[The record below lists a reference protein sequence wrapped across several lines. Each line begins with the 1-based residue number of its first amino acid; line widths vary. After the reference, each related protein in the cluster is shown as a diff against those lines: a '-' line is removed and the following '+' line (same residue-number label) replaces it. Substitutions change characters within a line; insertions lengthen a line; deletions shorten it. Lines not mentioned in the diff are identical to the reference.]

1 MNTISPYGSWKSPIT
16 SDLIVSGTVG
26 LGQIAIDGDDIYWVE
41 GRPSEAGRSVLV
53 RRTPDGKITDVTPP
67 PFNVRTR
74 VHEYGG
80 AAFAV
85 SDSVVYFSHF
95 ADQRIYCQTLN
106 SPPEPLTP
114 AAKCCYADAIVDKP
128 RNRLICVREDNA
140 GKGESVNTI
149 VSINLDNGE
158 DIQILTQGNDFYAS
172 PRLSP
177 DGVQLSW
184 ICWNHPNM
192 PWDGTELWVA
202 EINADGSLGEK
213 YLVAGGVDESIFQ
226 PEWSPDG
233 VLYFVSDKSNWWN
246 FYRTPLNPPLARG
259 EARVGTE
266 PNRTPLNP
274 PLLRGEARVGT
285 EAPLASREAGIEN
298 PHLARGEAEI
308 EPLCEMAA
316 EFGLPQWVFGMST
329 YAFVS
334 ESKIICT
341 YTQQGKWHLGSLDL
355 ATKQLTNIET
365 GYTDISSVKARGET
379 VVFLAGSPIAST
391 AIVQLNLATSQ
402 RKILR
407 KSSDLNIDSGYLSVP
422 EPLEFPTENGLTAFG
437 FFYPPKNQDFA
448 APESEKPPLVVKSH
462 GGPTA
467 ATSSSMN
474 LKIQYWTSR
483 GFAVLDVNYGGST
496 GYGREYR
503 RRLQDSWGI
512 VDVDDCANGAK
523 YLAEQGLVDGER
535 MAIAG
540 GSAGGYTTLCALTF
554 RDVFKAG
561 ASYYGVS
568 DLEALTNDTHK
579 FEARYLDGL
588 IGPYPAR
595 KDLYVARSPIH
606 AAEGLSCPVIFFQ
619 GLEDKVVPPNQ
630 AEMMVEIL
638 KAKGLPVA
646 YVAYE
651 GEQHGFRRAEN
662 IKRTLDGEFYFYS
675 RVFGFELAEPVEPVP
690 IYNL

>member
-1 MNTISPYGSWKSPIT
+1 MNTTSPYGSWKSPIT

-26 LGQIAIDGDDIYWVE
+26 LGQIAMDESDIYWVE
-41 GRPSEAGRSVLV
+41 GRPSEAGRSVIV
-53 RRTPDGKITDVTPP
+53 RRTPDGKITDVTPQ

-80 AAFAV
+80 GSFAV
-85 SDSVVYFSHF
+85 AGGVVYFSHF
-95 ADQRIYCQTLN
+95 ADQRIYCQSLD
-106 SPPEPLTP
+106 SQPEPLTP
-114 AAKCCYADAIVDKP
+114 AAKSCYADMIVDRQ
-128 RNRLICVREDNA
+128 RNRLICVREDGA
-140 GKGESVNTI
+140 GEGESVNTI

-177 DGVQLSW
+177 DGSRLSW
-184 ICWNHPNM
+184 ISWNHPNM
-192 PWDGTELWVA
+192 PWDGTELWVV
-202 EINADGSLGEK
+202 EIKAGGSLGEK
-213 YLVAGGVDESIFQ
+213 YLVAGAVDESIFQ

-246 FYRTPLNPPLARG
+246 FYRTPLNPPL
-259 EARVGTE
+259 
-266 PNRTPLNP
+266 
-274 PLLRGEARVGT
+274 LRGEA
-285 EAPLASREAGIEN
+285 GIEASF
-298 PHLARGEAEI
+298 LAQQEV

-329 YAFVS
+329 YAVVS

-341 YTQQGKWHLGSLDL
+341 YTQQGKWHLASIDL
-355 ATKQLTNIET
+355 ATKQLTTINLP
-365 GYTDISSVKARGET
+365 YTDISSVKARGET
-379 VVFLAGSPIAST
+379 VVFLAGSPTEST
-391 AIVQLNLATSQ
+391 AIVKLNLASGE
-402 RKILR
+402 RELLR
-407 KSSDLNIDSGYLSVP
+407 KSSDLSIDSGYLSVP
-422 EPLEFPTENGLTAFG
+422 EMLEFPTENGLTAFG

-448 APESEKPPLVVKSH
+448 APAGEKPPLVVKSH

-467 ATSSSMN
+467 ATSRGMN
-474 LKIQYWTSR
+474 LRIQYWTSR

-523 YLAEQGLVDGER
+523 YLAEKGLVDGAR

-568 DLEALTNDTHK
+568 DLEALATDTHK

-588 IGPYPAR
+588 IGPYPER
-595 KDLYVARSPIH
+595 KDLYVERSPIH
-606 AAEGLSCPVIFFQ
+606 SAERLSCPVIFFQ

-675 RVFGFELAEPVEPVP
+675 RVFKFELAEPVEEVP